1 MGVQGI
7 VVRIQMHRG
16 YKLKIFVPVRNRFAA
31 LLARFRLAR
40 EAAIRLV
47 SAFELTDNSSRVRQ
61 TNEWASD
68 YLQQVNK
75 IRTSELASQ
84 VDALGGSSRVPTR
97 RTSAKK
103 SGFKKSF
110 PIVRKYQLKLKRR
123 LSESQYI
130 GAVEVKVLTSQTP
143 CTSSVGT
150 DTWPE

>member
-7 VVRIQMHRG
+7 VVKIQMHRL
-16 YKLKIFVPVRNRFAA
+16 YKSKIFVPVRNRFAA

-61 TNEWASD
+61 TNEWARD

-75 IRTSELASQ
+75 ICTSELASQ
-84 VDALGGSSRVPTR
+84 VDALWGSSRVPTP

-110 PIVRKYQLKLKRR
+110 PVVRKYPLKLKRR
-123 LSESQYI
+123 LSENQYI
-130 GAVEVKVLTSQTP
+130 GAVKVKVLTSQTP
-143 CTSSVGT
+143 RTSSVGT